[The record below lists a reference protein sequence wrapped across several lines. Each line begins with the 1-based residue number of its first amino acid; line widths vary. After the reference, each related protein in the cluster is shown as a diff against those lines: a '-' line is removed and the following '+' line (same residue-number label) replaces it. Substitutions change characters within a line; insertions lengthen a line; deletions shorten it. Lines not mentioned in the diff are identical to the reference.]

1 MPCCP
6 TRLKLTTA
14 GTARSGHLGA
24 PHRLSRSSPCR
35 DRENKAVLRITFL
48 DPRDTGIIA
57 NRPATV
63 VNQIRLFGP
72 RNNYWPSLRHFC
84 PPCFTTTHER
94 PLCRMPGRNAG
105 RCALQ
110 PCTTET
116 GVTALAREDEA
127 RRRAMREQS
136 ALGVGDAAFG
146 RADTTAA
153 VEHIS
158 LGPDLA
164 CLQRDGSDKRNLELE
179 GRAADPFFEHRLDRQ
194 AHAAI
199 EKCRREA
206 AMHRARWIEMSARW
220 IQRDDDATA
229 FGLHHIIPQG
239 LCDCVE
245 GQHSAGKALDELQP
259 AHRLLSL
266 GTDRS

>member
-1 MPCCP
+1 MLHYDSRTPAMPH
-6 TRLKLTTA
+6 
-14 GTARSGHLGA
+14 ARA
-24 PHRLSRSSPCR
+24 KCW
-35 DRENKAVLRITFL
+35 A
-48 DPRDTGIIA
+48 
-57 NRPATV
+57 
-63 VNQIRLFGP
+63 
-72 RNNYWPSLRHFC
+72 
-84 PPCFTTTHER
+84 
-94 PLCRMPGRNAG
+94 

-153 VEHIS
+153 VEHIA

-179 GRAADPFFEHRLDRQ
+179 GRAADAFFEHRLDRQ

-266 GTDRS
+266 GTDRSVDPGGHDLPSVLDVRFRAAHSAASPKTICQPFRVSLYSRTCLMRPPATTKTKQ